1 MRREMKTLNFLPLF
15 SMIPAASPGAKPGGI
30 TLSPFFIGSTF
41 LLLLVL
47 GSWPASALAGS
58 DSSQADNQKLERL
71 RQQIQTLRSELNSD
85 VQRKQ
90 GLQSRLRDTERHIGK
105 VVALL
110 KRLKR
115 QLRKQQRGLK
125 KLQSRRS
132 GLQSDLHT
140 QRVALARQIRAA
152 YAIGQQEYVKI
163 LLNQQ
168 DPAVVTRT
176 LTYYDYFHR
185 ARLARM
191 QDINDSLVELRSV
204 ETTIQRKTAKLE
216 KTRHEQHSEKAQLE
230 KNRQQRATLLAGL
243 KKQILAKGERLSLM
257 EEDKR
262 RLQRLLDS
270 LATAPQQRPT
280 EAEGGEPE
288 LASEGS
294 EHIPFA
300 KLRGRLNW
308 PSHGRLTT
316 RYGSARKV
324 GNLKWQGVNIRAPE
338 GTEVRAISHGRVAFS
353 DWLRGFG
360 LLTIID
366 HGDGYMSLYGGN
378 QSLFKEVGDWVE
390 AGEVIANVG
399 NSGGHQ
405 KSTLYFEIRHN
416 GKPRNPLKWC
426 RNKPKRVSASS

>member
-1 MRREMKTLNFLPLF
+1 MSPSTTKYGGKR
-15 SMIPAASPGAKPGGI
+15 AA
-30 TLSPFFIGSTF
+30 TTF
-41 LLLLVL
+41 GTLLLLLTL
-47 GSWPASALAGS
+47 GGWPATSPANN
-58 DSSQADNQKLERL
+58 DNQKLQKL
-71 RQQIQTLRSELNSD
+71 REQITALRNELDSD
-85 VQRKQ
+85 QQRKQ
-90 GLQSRLRDTERHIGK
+90 NLQTRLQRTERHIGK

-115 QLRKQQRGLK
+115 QLRKQRRELK
-125 KLQSRRS
+125 KLTLRRG

-140 QRVALARQIRAA
+140 QRLALARQIRAA
-152 YAIGQQEYVKI
+152 YTIGQQEYVKI

-168 DPAVVTRT
+168 DPAAITRT

-191 QDINDSLVELRSV
+191 QDIDDSLTELRTV
-204 ETTIQRKTAKLE
+204 EKKIQRKKQKLE
-216 KTRHEQHSEKAQLE
+216 KTRAEQNNEKAQLE
-230 KNRQQRATLLAGL
+230 KTRQQRSSLLAGL
-243 KKQILAKGERLSLM
+243 KKQMLAKGERLSLM

-270 LATAPQQRPT
+270 LATVPRQAI
-280 EAEGGEPE
+280 EPDDAE
-288 LASEGS
+288 LASDS
-294 EHIPFA
+294 AEHKPFA
-300 KLRGRLNW
+300 QLRGQLRWPSRGRL
-308 PSHGRLTT
+308 ST

-324 GNLKWQGVNIRAPE
+324 GKLKWQGVNISAPE

-390 AGEVIANVG
+390 TGEVIASVG
-399 NSGGHQ
+399 NSGGRVD
-405 KSTLYFEIRHN
+405 SALYFEIRHK

-426 RNKPKRVSASS
+426 RNKPKQVRGAS

>member
-1 MRREMKTLNFLPLF
+1 MRREMKTLNFLQQA
-15 SMIPAASPGAKPGGI
+15 SISSPANLGGI
-30 TLSPFFIGSTF
+30 RVPPFFLFF
-41 LLLLVL
+41 LLLLL
-47 GSWPASALAGS
+47 LTLSGWPPDAHAAD
-58 DSSQADNQKLERL
+58 DSQKLKQL
-71 RQQIQTLRSELNSD
+71 RQQIQVLRSELDSD
-85 VQRKQ
+85 VQRKR
-90 GLQSRLRDTERHIGK
+90 GLQSRLRNTERHIGK

-115 QLRKQQRGLK
+115 QLHKQQRELE
-125 KLQSRRS
+125 KLNSRRG

-140 QRVALARQIRAA
+140 HRVALARQIRAA

-191 QDINDSLVELRSV
+191 QDIDDSLAELRTV
-204 ETTIQRKTAKLE
+204 EKKIQRKTEKLE
-216 KTRHEQHSEKAQLE
+216 KNRREQDHEKAQLE
-230 KNRQQRATLLAGL
+230 KTRQQRASLLAGL
-243 KKQILAKGERLSLM
+243 KKQILAKGERLTRM

-270 LATAPQQRPT
+270 LATAPRQRP
-280 EAEGGEPE
+280 EAAENNAPD
-288 LASEGS
+288 LASEGG
-294 EHIPFA
+294 EHTPFA
-300 KLRGRLNW
+300 QLRGRLDW
-308 PSHGRLTT
+308 PSRGRLST

-324 GNLKWQGVNIRAPE
+324 GKLKWQGVNISAPE

-360 LLTIID
+360 LLIIID

-405 KSTLYFEIRHN
+405 KSALYFEIRHN
-416 GKPRNPLKWC
+416 GKPSNPLKWC
-426 RNKPKRVSASS
+426 RNKPKRVSAAS